1 MPTIHDTV
9 ITPGR
14 RLPGDPRDARGDGPW
29 PGIVMHPMPAAR
41 GPALQ
46 AMAERL
52 ASLDY
57 AVLLPDVYYRN
68 GRWAPF
74 DMKAVFG
81 DVSERTAWSR

>member
-1 MPTIHDTV
+1 MYP
-9 ITPGR
+9 
-14 RLPGDPRDARGDGPW
+14 DAGG
-29 PGIVMHPMPAAR
+29 AR
-41 GPALQ
+41 PALQ

-81 DVSERTAWSR
+81 DVSSAIAWSR